1 MSMNK
6 NAPIAIFDS
15 GVGGLSVFKE
25 IEKLMPNENLIYF
38 GDTARVPYGTRS
50 AETIRRFV
58 KSDLDFLFRFA
69 PKLIVVACG
78 TASCVGAPVLEE
90 ECEHFTSVISP
101 SAIAAAKTTKSGRIG
116 VISTAATLKSGA
128 FENKIKELLPTAEV
142 YTKAAQMFVNVV
154 ENGWIEQDNEIAN
167 AVAKEYLK
175 DLKKQHVDTLILGCT
190 HFPLLSKVIQKQ
202 MGEGVTLIS
211 SGYETAL
218 AAKMDLEA
226 LGLRSDS
233 TVAGTK
239 KFFVSDDLESFCQL
253 GAVFLGHAIDR
264 DEAELVEV
272 G

>member
-1 MSMNK
+1 MNHT
-6 NAPIAIFDS
+6 APIAIFDS

-25 IEKLMPNENLIYF
+25 IETLMPNEHLIYF

-58 KSDLDFLFRFA
+58 KSDLDFLSRFK

-78 TASCVGAPVLEE
+78 TASCVGAPVLEQ
-90 ECEHFTSVISP
+90 ECEHYTSVISP
-101 SAIAAAKTTKSGRIG
+101 SAIAAAKTTKSGKIG

-128 FENKIKELLPTAEV
+128 FERKIKELLPTAAV

-154 ENGWIEQDNEIAN
+154 ENGWIDKDNEIAN

-175 DLKKQHVDTLILGCT
+175 ELKQAEVDTLILGCT
-190 HFPLLSKVIQKQ
+190 HFPLLSQVIQQQ
-202 MGEGVTLIS
+202 MGDKVTLIS

-226 LGLRSDS
+226 LGLRNPSS
-233 TVAGTK
+233 EAGSK
-239 KFFVSDDLESFCQL
+239 RFFVSDDLDSFCEL
-253 GAVFLGHAIDR
+253 GTIFLGHPIDKS
-264 DEAELVEV
+264 EAELVDL

>member
-1 MSMNK
+1 MNK
-6 NAPIAIFDS
+6 SAPIAIFDS

-25 IEKLMPNENLIYF
+25 IEALMPNENLIYF

-50 AETIRRFV
+50 AATIQKFV
-58 KSDLDFLFRFA
+58 KSDLDFLARFS
-69 PKLIVVACG
+69 PKLVVVACG
-78 TASCVGAPVLEE
+78 TASCVGAPVLEQ

-128 FENKIKELLPTAEV
+128 FEKKIKELLPQAQVFTQ
-142 YTKAAQMFVNVV
+142 AAQMFVNVV
-154 ENGWIEQDNEIAN
+154 ENGWIEEDNEIAN

-175 DLKKQHVDTLILGCT
+175 DLKQRDIDTLILGCT
-190 HFPLLSKVIQKQ
+190 HFPLLSAVIQKQ

-226 LGLRSDS
+226 LGLRNESD
-233 TVAGTK
+233 TVGSRK
-239 KFFVSDDLESFCQL
+239 CFVSDNKDSFCAL
-253 GAVFLGHAIDR
+253 TGIFLGH
-264 DEAELVEV
+264 EVPKEHVELVEV
-272 G
+272 N

>member
-1 MSMNK
+1 MNK
-6 NAPIAIFDS
+6 SAPIAIFDS

-50 AETIRRFV
+50 AATIRKLV
-58 KSDLDFLFRFA
+58 KSDVDFLRRFS

-78 TASCVGAPVLEE
+78 TASCVGAPVLEA
-90 ECEHFTSVISP
+90 ECEHYTSVIDP

-128 FENKIKELLPTAEV
+128 FERKIKELLPDAEV
-142 YTKAAQMFVNVV
+142 FTKATQMFVNVV
-154 ENGWIEQDNEIAN
+154 ENGWIQKDNEIAN

-175 DLKKQHVDTLILGCT
+175 ELKTKDIDTLILGCT
-190 HFPLLSKVIQKQ
+190 HFPLLSDVIGAQ

-218 AAKMDLEA
+218 AAKMDLDA
-226 LGLRSDS
+226 LGLRSES
-233 TVAGTK
+233 TAIGSRR
-239 KFFVSDDLESFCQL
+239 FFVSDAPNTFCER
-253 GAVFLGHAIDR
+253 ATMFLGYPIDKKN
-264 DEAELVEV
+264 VEV
-272 G
+272 VEMD